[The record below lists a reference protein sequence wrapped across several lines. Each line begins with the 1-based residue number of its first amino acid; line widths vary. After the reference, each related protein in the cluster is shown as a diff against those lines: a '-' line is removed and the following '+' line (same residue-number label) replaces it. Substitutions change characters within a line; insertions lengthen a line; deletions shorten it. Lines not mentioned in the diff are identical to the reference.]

1 MAENEHWKLPESIW
15 DLRRKAPFHFLAKA
29 DNARMS
35 AYFLSHIEEKL
46 ADKLVSDV
54 GYGGSYIIALDE
66 AFKREAS
73 IAVELILKAILCV
86 KTKSAPPN
94 THDVYELWTL
104 AGLPKLS
111 DDDCFRLAEMTE
123 ILYWSGRYAAPNTDK
138 AMKKVNDRFR
148 KHQKTK
154 SKGKLKIIEPTLLGW
169 EEFNLIYGVAARYFW
184 DLDPNSPN
192 NFVA

>member
-1 MAENEHWKLPESIW
+1 MAEDEHWKLPESIW

-46 ADKLVSDV
+46 ADKLVSEV
-54 GYGGSYIIALDE
+54 GYGGSYRIALDE

-104 AGLPKLS
+104 AGLPRLS

-138 AMKKVNDRFR
+138 AMSKGNDRFR

-154 SKGKLKIIEPTLLGW
+154 PIGKLKIIEPTLLGW
-169 EEFNLIYGVAARYFW
+169 EEFKLIYGVAARYFW